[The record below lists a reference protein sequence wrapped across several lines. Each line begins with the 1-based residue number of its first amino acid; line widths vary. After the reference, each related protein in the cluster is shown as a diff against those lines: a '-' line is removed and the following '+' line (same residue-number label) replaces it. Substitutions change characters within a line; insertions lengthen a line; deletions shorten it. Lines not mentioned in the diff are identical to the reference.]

1 MAYGYESITI
11 NSGAAAGNDGSA
23 TANNTSGHI
32 VVGEICSIGVTYGD
46 SPPGTTDVTIATA
59 GNNGPALTLLTL
71 TNANSDGWFHL
82 RHKTDD
88 ESGADITYDG
98 SNEVYEK
105 VCIADNIKVTI
116 AQANSPDTAEV
127 VVVYYAGR

>member
-1 MAYGYESITI
+1 MYGYQSVSV
-11 NSGAAAGNDGSA
+11 NSGDTSGGSGSS
-23 TANNTSGHI
+23 TSNKTSGHV
-32 VVGEICSIGVTYGD
+32 VVGEICSIGVTYNG
-46 SPPGTTDVTIATA
+46 SPPASTDVVIATA

-82 RHKTDD
+82 RHKVDD

-116 AQANSPDTAEV
+116 SQANDDDSVDV
-127 VVVYYAGR
+127 VVVYYAGA

>member
-1 MAYGYESITI
+1 M
-11 NSGAAAGNDGSA
+11 
-23 TANNTSGHI
+23 
-32 VVGEICSIGVTYGD
+32 GEICSIGVTYGD

>member
-1 MAYGYESITI
+1 MAYGYQSVTV
-11 NSGAAAGNDGSA
+11 NSGAAAGADGSA
-23 TANNTSGHI
+23 TANNTSGHV

-116 AQANSPDTAEV
+116 AQANSPDTVEV
-127 VVVYYAGR
+127 VVVYYAGA